1 MPLIMMLIERLKW
14 SMQMSNSDRLKRK
27 RNEAK
32 YRLLKREIR
41 HISESIEKVFAKF
54 FECTASQART
64 NYSGLEMF

>member
-1 MPLIMMLIERLKW
+1 M
-14 SMQMSNSDRLKRK
+14 NSTDKLKRRK
-27 RNEAK
+27 EAK

-41 HISESIEKVFAKF
+41 HLNASIEKVLTMF

>member
-1 MPLIMMLIERLKW
+1 
-14 SMQMSNSDRLKRK
+14 MSNFDKKR

-41 HISESIEKVFAKF
+41 HINASIEKIFAKF
-54 FECTASQART
+54 FECTASQARA